1 MIVVVYNLV
10 MVKNNKSFRDGFTL
24 IELVMVLAIAGLLI
38 TMIFVALSQV
48 QKSRR
53 DAQRK
58 ADLDKVVVQLNSY
71 SHQNNGAYPL
81 AFGAFWSSSY
91 VTGLVLQDP
100 SGGSYATGG
109 GWPAGA
115 TQGTFYYRSGVICDG
130 STDPRGYSIKI
141 GLESGE
147 VCRDS
152 K

>member
-1 MIVVVYNLV
+1 
-10 MVKNNKSFRDGFTL
+10 MVIKYKLNRRGFTL

-71 SHQNNGAYPL
+71 SHQNNGVYPL

-109 GWPAGA
+109 GWPSAA
-115 TQGTFYYRSGVICDG
+115 SQGMFYYRSGVICDG
-130 STDPRGYSIKI
+130 SSDSRGYSIKI